1 MAKWSMPLLFFFFS
15 LIIAWNGFWQFFFL
29 SPIFGP
35 KSWIY
40 RKKMVF
46 WLVVRGI
53 YRPTPLVVR
62 PIKKNF
68 LGVSSLI
75 LLDYFKAFL
84 IIFSTQENHKIQL
97 KDPDRRASECPTITS
112 ANISYFPNL
121 VIKPKLTKI
130 FFGLLFRLF
139 DQLRFVIFRL
149 IFGHPD

>member
-15 LIIAWNGFWQFFFL
+15 LIIAWDGFWQFDK
-29 SPIFGP
+29 

-40 RKKMVF
+40 RIKVVF

-53 YRPTPLVVR
+53 YRPTPFVVR
-62 PIKKNF
+62 PIKKKNF
-68 LGVSSLI
+68 LCVSSLI

-112 ANISYFPNL
+112 ANIGYFPNL